1 MSKETESV
9 SRISP
14 RRKVLYTIA
23 SLINFN
29 KYLSMNS
36 HKSFSKKIN
45 RKKKKKEG
53 NIPNSIFKASV
64 SPNQD
69 KDIKGELQ
77 TDIP

>member
-36 HKSFSKKIN
+36 HKSFSKKLTG
-45 RKKKKKEG
+45 KKKKKAT
-53 NIPNSIFKASV
+53 F
-64 SPNQD
+64 
-69 KDIKGELQ
+69 L
-77 TDIP
+77 THL